1 MTNILV
7 IGAGV
12 VGRATGIGFS
22 ELGHNIIFHDILEER
37 ILELKEKEFIKTYYI

>member
-12 VGRATGIGFS
+12 VGRATGMGFS
-22 ELGHNIIFHDILEER
+22 ELGHNVIFHDVV
-37 ILELKEKEFIKTYYI
+37 EKLIKTYYI